1 MRGAMLP
8 AAALLAAAFSFPA
21 PAQDASR
28 GAAVAEARQCQAC
41 HGPQGRSETPEMPS
55 LAGQQEDFL
64 TIQLILFREGL
75 RRVPAMTEA
84 ARGLSDTE
92 AQDLAA
98 YFATLPSGP
107 KPDRGSPDP
116 ALMARGAEVSASRN
130 CNACHMPNFAGRAN
144 VPRVN
149 HQREDYLLH
158 TLTEY
163 RDGVRVGAD
172 TQMNGLLY
180 GLTDDDLRA
189 VAHFLAHQE

>member
-1 MRGAMLP
+1 MLP

-21 PAQDASR
+21 PAQDATR

-41 HGPQGRSETPEMPS
+41 HGPQGRSEIPEMPS
-55 LAGQQEDFL
+55 LAGQQEDFV
-64 TIQLILFREGL
+64 TMQLILFREGL

-84 ARGLSDTE
+84 ARGLTDTE

-98 YFATLPSGP
+98 YFSSLPSGP

-116 ALMARGAEVSASRN
+116 ALMARGGEVAASRN
-130 CNACHMPNFAGRAN
+130 CNACHLPNFAGRAN

-180 GLTDDDLRA
+180 GLTDYDLRA